1 MREKL
6 LSVILELIGIIT
18 VSSGIGIELASGAE
32 IGYIVI
38 TVGSLLVATGGFIWA
53 KLLKRRY

>member
-6 LSVILELIGIIT
+6 LSAILELIGIIT
-18 VSSGIGIELASGAE
+18 VSSGIGIELASRAE

-38 TVGSLLVATGGFIWA
+38 TIGSLLVATGGFIWA